1 MLWYKAWLETRWRFL
16 IGMAVLILSVA
27 GTVFAYPRVERML
40 PLVPSID
47 TSSLVGQRIKAIA
60 DLSRTYGG
68 YIWAQ
73 WLRQN
78 NVQMLSLFAA
88 LLGTGGLLSQV
99 TGGGGLFTLSLPVSR
114 DRLFGVRAAT
124 GLAELAVLAFVPSLL
139 LPLLS
144 PAVGQTFGLGAALAY
159 GACAFIA
166 SAVLFSATCLL
177 STVFNDVWR
186 PALLVCA
193 VAAAIGIYEP
203 FLGEISRYSLFG
215 IMDGE
220 TYFRDGGLPWLGLLA
235 SMAVS
240 AAMLVAASRN
250 LARQDF

>member
-1 MLWYKAWLETRWRFL
+1 MLWYKSWLETRWRFL
-16 IGMAVLILSVA
+16 IGLAILMLSVI
-27 GTVFAYPRVERML
+27 GTVLAYPRVERVL
-40 PLVPSID
+40 PLASID
-47 TSSLVGQRIKAIA
+47 TSSLIGQRIKAIA
-60 DLSRTYGG
+60 DLSRTYAG

-88 LLGTGGLLSQV
+88 ILGAGGLLSQAA
-99 TGGGGLFTLSLPVSR
+99 GGGGLFTLSLPVSR

-124 GLAELAVLAFVPSLL
+124 GLTELAVLAFLPSLL

-159 GACAFIA
+159 SVSAFVA
-166 SAVLFSATCLL
+166 ATVLFSATCLL
-177 STVFNDVWR
+177 STVFSDVWR
-186 PALLVCA
+186 PALIVCA
-193 VAAAIGIYEP
+193 AAVALGVVEP
-203 FLGEISRYSLFG
+203 FFGAFSRYSLFG

-220 TYFRDGGLPWLGLLA
+220 TYFRDGVLPWLGLLTSA
-235 SMAVS
+235 AAS
-240 AAMLVAASRN
+240 AAMLFAASRK

>member
-1 MLWYKAWLETRWRFL
+1 MLWYKSWLETRWRFL
-16 IGMAVLILSVA
+16 IGVAILMLSVV
-27 GTVFAYPRVERML
+27 GTVFAYPRVERLL
-40 PLVPSID
+40 PLVTGID

-60 DLSRTYGG
+60 DLSRTYAG

-73 WLRQN
+73 WLHQN

-88 LLGTGGLLSQV
+88 MLGTGGLLSQAA
-99 TGGGGLFTLSLPVSR
+99 GGGGLFTLSLPVSR

-124 GLAELAVLAFVPSLL
+124 GLAELAVLAFAPSLL

-144 PAVGQTFGLGAALAY
+144 PSVGQTFGVGAALAY
-159 GACAFIA
+159 GACGFVAA
-166 SAVLFSATCLL
+166 AVLFSATCLL
-177 STVFNDVWR
+177 STVFNDIWR
-186 PALLVCA
+186 PVLIVCA
-193 VAAAIGIYEP
+193 VAAALGVLEP
-203 FLGEISRYSLFG
+203 FSGTVSRYSLFG

-235 SMAVS
+235 SAAAS
-240 AAMLVAASRN
+240 AAMLFAASRN

>member
-16 IGMAVLILSVA
+16 IGIAILVLSVV
-27 GTVFAYPRVERML
+27 GTVLAYPRVERVL
-40 PLVPSID
+40 PLMPSVD

-88 LLGTGGLLSQV
+88 LLGTGGLLSQAA
-99 TGGGGLFTLSLPVSR
+99 GGGRLFTLSLPVSR

-124 GLAELAVLAFVPSLL
+124 GLTELAILAFVPSLL

-144 PAVGQTFGLGAALAY
+144 PTVGQTFRIGAALAY
-159 GACAFIA
+159 GACAFVA
-166 SAVLFSATCLL
+166 STVLFSATSLL
-177 STVFNDVWR
+177 STVFNDIWR
-186 PALLVCA
+186 PALIVCA
-193 VAAAIGIYEP
+193 VATAIGVYEP
-203 FLGEISRYSLFG
+203 FLGDISRYSLFG

-235 SMAVS
+235 SAAAS

>member
-1 MLWYKAWLETRWRFL
+1 MLWYKSWLETRWRFL
-16 IGMAVLILSVA
+16 IGLAILMLSVA
-27 GTVFAYPRVERML
+27 GTVFAYPRVERLL
-40 PLVPSID
+40 PMVPSID

-60 DLSRTYGG
+60 DLSRTYAG

-88 LLGTGGLLSQV
+88 ILGAGGLLSQAA
-99 TGGGGLFTLSLPVSR
+99 GGGGLFTLSLPVSR

-124 GLAELAVLAFVPSLL
+124 GLTELAVLAFVPSLL

-144 PAVGQTFGLGAALAY
+144 PSVGQTFGVGAALAY
-159 GACAFIA
+159 GICAFVA
-166 SAVLFSATCLL
+166 AAVLFSATCLL
-177 STVFNDVWR
+177 STVFNDIWR
-186 PALLVCA
+186 PALIVCA
-193 VAAAIGIYEP
+193 VASAIGVLEP
-203 FLGEISRYSLFG
+203 FFGPLSRYSLFG

-220 TYFRDGGLPWLGLLA
+220 TYFRNGGLPWLGLIA
-235 SMAVS
+235 SAAAS